1 MPIELKITGDT
12 PADIAKAFAGLSV
25 YIAGERPDELA
36 EETAPPPPAAPVPVA
51 PVPVAPPP
59 AAPVPVAAVV
69 LDGAG
74 LPHDGRIHSK
84 DPKLKA
90 DGHWRTKRGIATT
103 SPGLIEQVTAELRAT
118 YPAPV
123 AAAPVAYPPPGIAPP
138 PPAPAPAP
146 VAYPPAPAPAP
157 VAYPPAPAPAPV
169 AYPPAPAPAPL
180 ATVDIAALLSLVGAI
195 MAYGGNETA
204 AQANAVRIASSFVAL
219 GLPPDHTTNDLL
231 ARPDLY
237 PAAQA
242 ALVAIAADIGLVWPP
257 APAAPGVPA

>member
-157 VAYPPAPAPAPV
+157 
-169 AYPPAPAPAPL
+169 L